1 MIDVREGGTQCVRK
15 QASLNQDCADSDF
28 QVVEVVLDCGM
39 AKGAPECNVAEI
51 IPDCEGG
58 TEQMDEKGG
67 GGTQMMQKSSSS
79 HHPVFISYAG
89 NF

>member
-28 QVVEVVLDCGM
+28 RMVEVFLDCGM

-51 IPDCEGG
+51 NQTVKGEQNKWMRRGEG
-58 TEQMDEKGG
+58 E
-67 GGTQMMQKSSSS
+67 
-79 HHPVFISYAG
+79 PR
-89 NF
+89 